1 MTAKNPQIN
10 LAKKI
15 LKVAGYPVIYEPTDT
30 YEMTPLKKKY
40 TGLPMNIWID
50 ESQKYKIGKHEIYVK
65 FQLDTED
72 ELKPFKKV
80 GAINLD
86 GEIKEYKKNCKL
98 TELELDA
105 LKIFVINNS
114 EAIKKIADCVLF
126 LSDIE
131 KHFIKGTKKANKKRK
146 EKLNSIIQENIVK

>member
-1 MTAKNPQIN
+1 MTNKNLQIN
-10 LAKKI
+10 LAKKL

-50 ESQKYKIGKHEIYVK
+50 ELQKYKIGKHEIYVK

-86 GEIKEYKKNCKL
+86 GEIKEYKKSCKL

-114 EAIKKIADCVLF
+114 EAIKKIADCVL
-126 LSDIE
+126 LLCDIK

-146 EKLNSIIQENIVK
+146 EKLSSIIQENIVK

>member
-1 MTAKNPQIN
+1 MTNKNLQIN
-10 LAKKI
+10 LAKKL
-15 LKVAGYPVIYEPTDT
+15 LKIAGYPVIYEPTDT

-50 ESQKYKIGKHEIYVK
+50 ELQKYKIGKHEIYVK

-86 GEIKEYKKNCKL
+86 GEIKEYKKSCKL

-114 EAIKKIADCVLF
+114 EAIKKIADCVLL

>member
-1 MTAKNPQIN
+1 MTNKNLQIN
-10 LAKKI
+10 LAKKL

-50 ESQKYKIGKHEIYVK
+50 ELQKYKIGKHEIYVK

-80 GAINLD
+80 GAINLE
-86 GEIKEYKKNCKL
+86 GEIKEYKKSCKL
-98 TELELDA
+98 TELELYA
-105 LKIFVINNS
+105 LKIFVINNKEALELLADGIIS
-114 EAIKKIADCVLF
+114 YDDISPYLIKGGEKATTQQKDRLLKAIKKLT
-126 LSDIE
+126 E
-131 KHFIKGTKKANKKRK
+131 R
-146 EKLNSIIQENIVK
+146 

>member
-50 ESQKYKIGKHEIYVK
+50 ELQKYKIGKHEIYVK

-86 GEIKEYKKNCKL
+86 GEIKEYKKSCKL
-98 TELELDA
+98 TELELEA
-105 LKIFVINNS
+105 LKILRQ
-114 EAIKKIADCVLF
+114 KKTELR
-126 LSDIE
+126 L
-131 KHFIKGTKKANKKRK
+131 
-146 EKLNSIIQENIVK
+146 

>member
-1 MTAKNPQIN
+1 MTNKNLQIN
-10 LAKKI
+10 LAKKL

-50 ESQKYKIGKHEIYVK
+50 ELQKYKIGKHEIYVK

-80 GAINLD
+80 GASNLD
-86 GEIKEYKKNCKL
+86 GEIKEYKKSCKL

-126 LSDIE
+126 LSDIK

-146 EKLNSIIQENIVK
+146 EKLSSIIQENIVK

>member
-1 MTAKNPQIN
+1 MTNKNLQIN
-10 LAKKI
+10 LAKKL
-15 LKVAGYPVIYEPTDT
+15 LKIAGYPVIYEPTDT

-50 ESQKYKIGKHEIYVK
+50 ELQKYKIGKHEIYVK

-105 LKIFVINNS
+105 LKIFVI
-114 EAIKKIADCVLF
+114 
-126 LSDIE
+126 
-131 KHFIKGTKKANKKRK
+131 HHR
-146 EKLNSIIQENIVK
+146 

>member
-1 MTAKNPQIN
+1 MTTKNIQIN
-10 LAKKI
+10 LAKKMI
-15 LKVAGYPVIYEPTDT
+15 KDAGYPVIYEPTDT
-30 YEMTPLKKKY
+30 YEMTPLKKEY

-50 ESQKYKIGKHEIYVK
+50 ELQKYKIGKHEIYVK

-114 EAIKKIADCVLF
+114 EAIKKIADCILF

-131 KHFIKGTKKANKKRK
+131 KYFIKGTKKANKKRK